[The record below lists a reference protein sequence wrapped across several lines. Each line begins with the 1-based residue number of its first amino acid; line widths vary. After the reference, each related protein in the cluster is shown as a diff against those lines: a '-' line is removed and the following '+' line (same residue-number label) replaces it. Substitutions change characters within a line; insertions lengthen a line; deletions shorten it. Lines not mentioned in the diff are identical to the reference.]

1 MPHLRHQPRPCKDAD
16 DAEDGNSSQELQEL
30 QPSPSKS
37 DATSALLSL
46 AAGDSSDKMSSLSD
60 QIATVSSSSS
70 DSPPLIRT
78 DNPEPMQGRIVSPQ
92 QLQQQEDEK
101 ETPASAKIHKKE
113 QLPNSAQTPYGYWHP
128 PHPTQGQARSG
139 PINRVR
145 GRPPFPPL
153 PPSGYG
159 PYPPPPSSHLRP
171 FCPPPYPPPSRVLS
185 PPTRKGTDLPSSP
198 SDKKASSPSKSKIT
212 TGPRL
217 PLPPPPRNAVF
228 GPPPPTGLRVH
239 RHYPVR
245 YPAMPSPGFPFRP
258 PPQYNM
264 NMPGHSIPFYRKQD
278 DKTAGANSN
287 ACKRK
292 GGDGNNRT
300 IEGTSNGE
308 ITPAKKRVIAS
319 EENEKGKKKRKGRV
333 VSPPTQDSPQLP
345 TSGLAGK
352 CGFLPPPLY
361 RHVYPPFYHQYPPP
375 YPPPHLRGFP
385 PPNPA
390 GNNVPSPFGLPP
402 RGMFPPPP
410 PDQHSPR
417 RGKHDDKPKLQAT
430 CPPHNQD
437 GEKDNPDETRS
448 NMVRCTKLE
457 RPNPLQCFI
466 GNIGQDEDAEEVLD
480 FHRLVNFPCHSQRR
494 GRSKTVATKEGL
506 APPTEDNNAVHSCCV
521 MCGEKRPGM
530 VENARV
536 DGAPCADSGAPII
549 IPKQN
554 KGLCTQCDVA
564 VWVVAESGR
573 KIKWC
578 KGCKNFK
585 PWSGFGDKGEKHRR
599 NK

>member
-1 MPHLRHQPRPCKDAD
+1 MRQ
-16 DAEDGNSSQELQEL
+16 
-30 QPSPSKS
+30 
-37 DATSALLSL
+37 
-46 AAGDSSDKMSSLSD
+46 
-60 QIATVSSSSS
+60 
-70 DSPPLIRT
+70 
-78 DNPEPMQGRIVSPQ
+78 
-92 QLQQQEDEK
+92 
-101 ETPASAKIHKKE
+101 
-113 QLPNSAQTPYGYWHP
+113 
-128 PHPTQGQARSG
+128 
-139 PINRVR
+139 
-145 GRPPFPPL
+145 F
-153 PPSGYG
+153 
-159 PYPPPPSSHLRP
+159 
-171 FCPPPYPPPSRVLS
+171 
-185 PPTRKGTDLPSSP
+185 
-198 SDKKASSPSKSKIT
+198 
-212 TGPRL
+212 
-217 PLPPPPRNAVF
+217 RN
-228 GPPPPTGLRVH
+228 H
-239 RHYPVR
+239 
-245 YPAMPSPGFPFRP
+245 
-258 PPQYNM
+258 
-264 NMPGHSIPFYRKQD
+264 
-278 DKTAGANSN
+278 
-287 ACKRK
+287 
-292 GGDGNNRT
+292 
-300 IEGTSNGE
+300 
-308 ITPAKKRVIAS
+308 
-319 EENEKGKKKRKGRV
+319 
-333 VSPPTQDSPQLP
+333 
-345 TSGLAGK
+345 
-352 CGFLPPPLY
+352 
-361 RHVYPPFYHQYPPP
+361 
-375 YPPPHLRGFP
+375 
-385 PPNPA
+385 
-390 GNNVPSPFGLPP
+390 VPSPFGLPP

-417 RGKHDDKPKLQAT
+417 RGKHDDKPKLQAP

-521 MCGEKRPGM
+521 MCGEKRPGT